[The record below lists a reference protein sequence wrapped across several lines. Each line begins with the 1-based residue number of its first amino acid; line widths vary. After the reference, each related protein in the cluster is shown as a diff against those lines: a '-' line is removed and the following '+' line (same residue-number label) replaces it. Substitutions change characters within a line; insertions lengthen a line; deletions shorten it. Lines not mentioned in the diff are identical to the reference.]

1 MKSNRQRMMSSH
13 PYRVT
18 CKPTI
23 SSENVL
29 QIPAPG
35 TRRDAINVGEAAVQP
50 RREYWPGT
58 SISKSGLRW

>member
-1 MKSNRQRMMSSH
+1 MESNRQRMMSSH

-18 CKPTI
+18 CKPTV
-23 SSENVL
+23 SSEGVL

-35 TRRDAINVGEAAVQP
+35 TRRDAIYVGEAAVQ
-50 RREYWPGT
+50 RRRKYWPAM